1 MRYHCATSANDP
13 IIATPDGRDRR
24 ADVGKRGS
32 LAIRRLGRLRET
44 DLTLND
50 GRTLHVYE
58 TSGDSAN
65 AGLAVFWHHGTP
77 NIGAPPEPLLR
88 PAKKR
93 GIRWVSY
100 DRPGYGGSTPHPGR
114 DVASAATDVSSVA
127 DALGIAK
134 FAVMGHSGGSTH
146 ALACAALLPERV
158 VGAVCVSGLAP
169 FGAEGLDWFAGMAAA
184 GAAELRAAA
193 AGRKALEEY
202 LKSTEFDPEQFTPA
216 DHAALA
222 GPWSWLGRVAGQAM
236 RGGIG
241 GMVDDNLAYVAS
253 WGFDAASV
261 RPPVL
266 ILHGGNDRVVP
277 SSHGEWLARH
287 CPSAELWLRPTD
299 GHISVLSSGVAAL
312 DWLREHAT

>member
-1 MRYHCATSANDP
+1 
-13 IIATPDGRDRR
+13 
-24 ADVGKRGS
+24 
-32 LAIRRLGRLRET
+32 
-44 DLTLND
+44 
-50 GRTLHVYE
+50 
-58 TSGDSAN
+58 
-65 AGLAVFWHHGTP
+65 
-77 NIGAPPEPLLR
+77 
-88 PAKKR
+88 
-93 GIRWVSY
+93 
-100 DRPGYGGSTPHPGR
+100 
-114 DVASAATDVSSVA
+114 VASAAADLSSVA

-134 FAVMGHSGGSTH
+134 LAVIGHSGGSTH

-169 FGAEGLDWFAGMAAA
+169 FAAEGLDWFAGMAAA

-193 AGRKALEEY
+193 GGRKALEEH
-202 LKSTEFDPEQFTPA
+202 LKSTEFDPEQFTAA

-241 GMVDDNLAYVAS
+241 GMVDDNLAYVAP

-266 ILHGGNDRVVP
+266 VLHGGNDRVVP
-277 SSHGEWLARH
+277 GSHGEWLARH
-287 CPSAELWLRPTD
+287 CPSAELWLRPDD

-312 DWLREHAT
+312 DWLREHADQG